1 MNYMA
6 DTYKFPGGDDV
17 KVVRKQDIIDCININ
32 IVDKEVALALVQQ
45 CEIDAANFLR
55 QGRWTGIP
63 FIGSIRP
70 SKIHQLQK
78 EQKDIIEAARETA
91 TPEEYVLFRRNLAYD
106 NERRIKAQKYYNYV
120 LSMAVSKN
128 RSLFKKLCREKGIG
142 YARIHFFL
150 SHSICAIENELI
162 IDNGEDSNDR

>member
-1 MNYMA
+1 MA
-6 DTYKFPGGDDV
+6 DTYKFPGGYDV
-17 KVVRKQDIIDCININ
+17 KVVRKQDVIECINTN

-55 QGRWTGIP
+55 QGKWTGIP
-63 FIGSIRP
+63 FIGSIRA
-70 SKIHQLQK
+70 SKVSQLGK
-78 EQKDIIEAARETA
+78 EQQDIIEAAKDIA

-106 NERRIKAQKYYNYV
+106 NDRRVKAQKYYNYV

-128 RSLFKKLCREKGIG
+128 RNLFKKMCKEKGVA

-150 SHSICAIENELI
+150 SKSICAVENELVI
-162 IDNGEDSNDR
+162 LDDAEDSNDR